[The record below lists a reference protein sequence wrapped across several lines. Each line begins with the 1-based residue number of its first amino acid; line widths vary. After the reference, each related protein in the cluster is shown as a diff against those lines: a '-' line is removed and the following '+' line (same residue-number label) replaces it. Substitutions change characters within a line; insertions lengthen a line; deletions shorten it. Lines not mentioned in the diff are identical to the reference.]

1 LSLAP
6 GRRLRTRVAG
16 VFLFL
21 PLLARVHFEHL
32 VSQANYPGSTM
43 VPATSALVSLLALKL
58 LDKERRSP
66 INDLNFDEAVG
77 LFAGL
82 HVPPKKSSATDDSS
96 RTVRDQQQKLL
107 SGWIGAVAP
116 VLFPQAHPF
125 ALDFHPIPL
134 RGEATGLDQ
143 HYLSKRGK
151 AGTSVRSC
159 FAQEHESQVVC

>member
-32 VSQANYPGSTM
+32 VSPANSPGSTM

-66 INDLNFDEAVG
+66 INDLNCDEAVG

-96 RTVRDQQQKLL
+96 RTVRDQPQK
-107 SGWIGAVAP
+107 
-116 VLFPQAHPF
+116 
-125 ALDFHPIPL
+125 
-134 RGEATGLDQ
+134 
-143 HYLSKRGK
+143 
-151 AGTSVRSC
+151 
-159 FAQEHESQVVC
+159 